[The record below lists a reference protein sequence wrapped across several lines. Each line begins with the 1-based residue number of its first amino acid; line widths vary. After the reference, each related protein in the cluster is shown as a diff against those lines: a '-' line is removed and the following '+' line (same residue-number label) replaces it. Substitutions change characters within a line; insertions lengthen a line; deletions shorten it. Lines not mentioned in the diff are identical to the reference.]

1 MECTPW
7 VYCFGERISA
17 NLWKRQGKGWFVTT
31 IPSQWFKQRGR
42 LLSRITYH
50 CWLVYLNFLSFCVFF
65 LVVVEEE
72 EEDELTSSAAGGV
85 LLDDNWADA
94 MTTFY
99 FDMKYNLH
107 LTSTNFARTRSAV
120 KKMMHKQLLS
130 GLNPLYL
137 QRKSHAPYPP
147 GPTRHPF
154 AGNSCSFLNGM
165 GYPPPT
171 HP

>member
-7 VYCFGERISA
+7 VYSFGERFSA

-65 LVVVEEE
+65 FSIVVE
-72 EEDELTSSAAGGV
+72 EEDELTSSSAAGGV

-99 FDMKYNLH
+99 FNMKYNLH

-120 KKMMHKQLLS
+120 KKNGAFTAAVRFEPAIACGRCGMLAHKPEDCHLENNRGIS
-130 GLNPLYL
+130 IN
-137 QRKSHAPYPP
+137 A
-147 GPTRHPF
+147 
-154 AGNSCSFLNGM
+154 NCWD
-165 GYPPPT
+165 
-171 HP
+171 